1 MKYFKSLIA
10 VISIMLMAAFFV
22 SCDNNENDY
31 GKYPRWNT
39 EEYSDCEPLYIA
51 AYNGYFPMDYEN
63 VSPTTRKV
71 VNSIKT
77 INILDGYEI
86 VSDIT
91 YKYSYDERI
100 SYTAFPCRKKEDCTA
115 IIYYDGMNLYS
126 RKGRAVIQGVDVV
139 FEYDPNRD
147 VMIISVGDD
156 TVLFRKSTDYGK

>member
-10 VISIMLMAAFFV
+10 VIGIILMTVFFV
-22 SCDNNENDY
+22 SCDKNEDGY
-31 GKYPRWNT
+31 GEYPRWNT

-51 AYNGYFPMDYEN
+51 SNGYFPRDFEDA
-63 VSPTTRKV
+63 SSTTKKV
-71 VNSIKT
+71 VNSIKS

-100 SYTAFPCRKKEDCTA
+100 SYTAFPCRKKENCTA
-115 IIYYDGMNLYS
+115 IVYYDGMNLYS
-126 RKGRAVIQGVDVV
+126 RKGRAVIQGADIT

-156 TVLFRKSTDYGK
+156 TVLFRKSTDYDG